1 MADEFKGITQIIG
14 MIPRGGK
21 FAKSVVNFVHKA
33 PQNWEKFK
41 SAIQQIDD
49 VLKQGKLRLDGKQKT
64 IFESNKNILKNH
76 EKVTT
81 GVDRKGRP
89 IKTLE
94 ELQPSLF
101 KKEFP
106 PFNVSKEDFTKGWK
120 PTLYERSNLRNIYKE
135 LDPPPSKY
143 TAEMEKIDEELDALV
158 FGGDKYRNWS
168 EVEKAKLFTKLQAD
182 MKKLIKVAKEN
193 DPTKLSLS
201 QINKKSQDIQ
211 KRIREIADKPNIKGT
226 VSEGPKRDMIKV
238 IADSERKPLEN
249 AQDIIRKQNAEK
261 KYGTTFPRL
270 DPENES
276 FIIYGLDERGN
287 PQKVSRFVG
296 KFTATKDLKTGDL
309 SRAEGTSFYDTWN
322 SKTGKLRKKGEEVF
336 HETLNSEGKVIMS
349 NPEYTLPE
357 IKNMELAKEF
367 YSDLSTSALAKKGY
381 DLKDIDKIVKG
392 RKVREYLQKTE
403 NPDVNINMHE
413 QTSTHEIGDIMDDLY
428 YRGDDVYKMSIEE
441 WVKKI
446 PEYFAQGGHVPGF
459 ATGGVS
465 NLFRQRQG
473 YRDAGSVIKL
483 AKGAR
488 WLIRM
493 LKEMSDDMIFGRAQF
508 AQMTEALKMKY
519 FKETQSAIKHLE
531 SGGPIPENLLQTMRK
546 DPRFQ
551 NLTVSKGGDKAV
563 IEMQEVVLGSKSR
576 QAQKLADD
584 WDAEAW
590 DRGRDDVDSLTG
602 EKELI
607 KRLNIGQ
614 KDAIKEFTKRK
625 VADEKVELFAFMN
638 ELPKDLQHKIGLVPV
653 DKQINLLRV
662 MKRAYDA
669 AKKGNIDKGVDVL
682 QEQMLTD
689 FIPKGKP
696 HATGGLIQGY
706 ATGGVSN
713 LFRSR

>member
-168 EVEKAKLFTKLQAD
+168 EVEKAKLFKKLQAD

-201 QINKKSQDIQ
+201 QINKKNHAIQ
-211 KRIREIADKPNIKGT
+211 KRIREIADNPNIKGT
-226 VSEGPKRDMIKV
+226 VREGPKRDMIKV

-403 NPDVNINMHE
+403 NPDYNINMHE

-493 LKEMSDDMIFGRAQF
+493 LKEMSDDMLYGRAQF
-508 AQMTEALKMKY
+508 AKMTEALKMKY

-551 NLTVSKGGDKAV
+551 NLTVSKGGDKDF

-590 DRGRDDVDSLTG
+590 DRGRDVVDSLTG